1 MNKIIIGLVA
11 ISSAAALAGAG
22 WYYRPWSEYS
32 PAEIQAAIDPERL
45 PETFRNMGEIFPYRT
60 IEPVESA
67 RPLPR
72 ADATQNVAYSFNGA
86 DLHVDDWLEASRSTG
101 LMVLHNGRVV
111 HEQYLLGSTPETRHT
126 SRSAR
131 ALSRP

>member
-72 ADATQNVAYSFNGA
+72 ADATQAPPEEEYS
-86 DLHVDDWLEASRSTG
+86 
-101 LMVLHNGRVV
+101 
-111 HEQYLLGSTPETRHT
+111 
-126 SRSAR
+126 
-131 ALSRP
+131 